1 MAKKQETQETQAIQA
16 IQGTQVI
23 QETQVIQ
30 AAKEI
35 IGTAN
40 FDHFSD
46 QEVDAVYR
54 VSYSFRYGVLVRL
67 ALTIGI
73 RLGELL
79 ALRWDDLGPNN
90 TLIINKTITSLP
102 MSFDNGSVEKPSCF
116 RLITLPMNVVYELCQ
131 LKNAQYTD
139 IIKNGNVFDTFQFVI
154 TDNMG
159 HPVAMETFL
168 REYYNIL
175 LRANVRQLPFSALL
189 NTFVYNSLKA
199 GVDSNTVAQII
210 GVQPGR
216 YFVSGEAIQQIP
228 QMTSFTIPELR
239 AGKSYPVIVTPENGS
254 FHLSVVDFEDLSCE
268 INDIQKGLNFIAKW
282 ICEKSRQIALPEPT
296 SPCEIKLN
304 KGEYIAMATINP

>member
-1 MAKKQETQETQAIQA
+1 MAKKQETQETQ
-16 IQGTQVI
+16 
-23 QETQVIQ
+23 ETQVIQ
-30 AAKEI
+30 VAKEI

-54 VSYSFRYGVLVRL
+54 VSYSFRYGVLIRL
-67 ALTIGI
+67 ALAIGI

-79 ALRWDDLGPNN
+79 VLRWDDLGPNN

-102 MSFDNGSVEKPSCF
+102 MSYDNGSMEKPSCF

-131 LKNAQYTD
+131 LRNAQYTD
-139 IIKNGNVFDTFQFVI
+139 IIKNGNVFDTFQYVI
-154 TDNMG
+154 TDGMG
-159 HPVAMETFL
+159 HPVTIETFL
-168 REYYNIL
+168 REYYTIL
-175 LRANVRQLPFSALL
+175 LRANVRQLPFDALR

-210 GVQPGR
+210 GVQAGQ

-239 AGKSYPVIVTPENGS
+239 AGKSYPVIVTPENGH
-254 FHLSVVDFEDLSCE
+254 FLLSVVDFEDLSGE
-268 INDIQKGLNFIAKW
+268 VIDVQKGLNLIVKW
-282 ICEKSRQIALPEPT
+282 ICEKSRQIVLPEPT
-296 SPCEIKLN
+296 SPYEVKLN

>member
-102 MSFDNGSVEKPSCF
+102 MSFDNGSIPCRCS
-116 RLITLPMNVVYELCQ
+116 RS
-131 LKNAQYTD
+131 
-139 IIKNGNVFDTFQFVI
+139 
-154 TDNMG
+154 
-159 HPVAMETFL
+159 
-168 REYYNIL
+168 L
-175 LRANVRQLPFSALL
+175 LSQNPHSR
-189 NTFVYNSLKA
+189 
-199 GVDSNTVAQII
+199 
-210 GVQPGR
+210 
-216 YFVSGEAIQQIP
+216 
-228 QMTSFTIPELR
+228 
-239 AGKSYPVIVTPENGS
+239 
-254 FHLSVVDFEDLSCE
+254 FHL
-268 INDIQKGLNFIAKW
+268 
-282 ICEKSRQIALPEPT
+282 
-296 SPCEIKLN
+296 
-304 KGEYIAMATINP
+304 